1 MPGPDEPL
9 RRAKDYQK
17 IKQVLTL
24 WNLGLTPLLI
34 LIPAVTP
41 LSGLFYSWASS
52 VIGCRYGAL
61 AFYFMFLSLFFMIF
75 DLPLSF
81 YSGYMLEHRFKLSNL
96 TLKGWGGVFVKKALL
111 SFGLSL
117 ALLEGLYALI
127 WNFPER
133 WWIFA
138 WVCYAGVSYGIGK
151 LFPVLIVPIFYQY
164 SPLENPELKDRILK
178 MAGRYGMPVENVY
191 SLNLSKTTKKAN
203 AAFMGLGRTKRVV
216 LSDTLLKDFTP
227 DEVET
232 VVAHELGHYVHRD
245 IWKHLAVSLATSF
258 AAFWIVFQTAGPLCE
273 KMGYCGPADVAAMPV
288 LFLVF
293 YFFSLMLTPFQSAL
307 GRWMERAA
315 DRFSLEAFPH
325 PAAFISAMNKLG
337 AMNLADPSPHP
348 LYEWF
353 FYDHPAIPKR
363 VRMAEQWKVG
373 KEIKP

>member
-1 MPGPDEPL
+1 MPGADEPL

-41 LSGLFYSWASS
+41 LSSLFYSWAGS

-151 LFPVLIVPIFYQY
+151 LFPVLIHQGY
-164 SPLENPELKDRILK
+164 PERITS
-178 MAGRYGMPVENVY
+178 R
-191 SLNLSKTTKKAN
+191 TKKSLSEMTYLTENYLIIWLTTPAPTV
-203 AAFMGLGRTKRVV
+203 LPPSRTAKRSSFSIAIGVISSASTSV
-216 LSDTLLKDFTP
+216 LSPGMTISTP
-227 DEVET
+227 CGSLTTPVT
-232 VVAHELGHYVHRD
+232 SVVR
-245 IWKHLAVSLATSF
+245 K
-258 AAFWIVFQTAGPLCE
+258 
-273 KMGYCGPADVAAMPV
+273 
-288 LFLVF
+288 
-293 YFFSLMLTPFQSAL
+293 
-307 GRWMERAA
+307 
-315 DRFSLEAFPH
+315 
-325 PAAFISAMNKLG
+325 
-337 AMNLADPSPHP
+337 
-348 LYEWF
+348 
-353 FYDHPAIPKR
+353 
-363 VRMAEQWKVG
+363 
-373 KEIKP
+373 